1 MRQEVG
7 TKEETEMTEKGK
19 LIVGEINMG
28 RGPIS
33 LVPVDIGTVCGHGS
47 PVDIET
53 IPILESHVDTGTVHA
68 NVSMLTGV
76 QIP

>member
-1 MRQEVG
+1 
-7 TKEETEMTEKGK
+7 MTEKGK

-33 LVPVDIGTVCGHGS
+33 LVPVDIETVCGHGS